1 MTMAF
6 AIEEINKDSTLL
18 PNLTLGYSLHDNCGA
33 LVVGF
38 SASLSMAGGSE
49 EQFLL
54 PENCVGTPPV
64 LGIVGD
70 SLSTFTIAT
79 SHLLGLYNLPIV
91 SDLSLLLYFVF
102 VFIHTKKIMR
112 LRSLRNSNNINHK
125 KPRTK

>member
-6 AIEEINKDSTLL
+6 AINEINKNSNLL
-18 PNLTLGYSLHDNCGA
+18 PNLTLGYRLIDNCGA

-38 SASLSMAGGSE
+38 SGSLSMASGSE

-79 SHLLGLYNLPIV
+79 SHLLGIYKVPIV
-91 SDLSLLLYFVF
+91 SDMSLFCVVVFLY
-102 VFIHTKKIMR
+102 IH
-112 LRSLRNSNNINHK
+112 
-125 KPRTK
+125 